1 MSRLDGLDQIP
12 TNRKSFRF
20 CIYDSKEYSISGH
33 MFEELVELTAGGASA
48 ALVGPFL
55 CLFEALT
62 SPVCDVRR
70 SS

>member
-33 MFEELVELTAGGASA
+33 MFEELFELTAGGAA
-48 ALVGPFL
+48 GN
-55 CLFEALT
+55 
-62 SPVCDVRR
+62 RR
-70 SS
+70 LQTQLRKLGVKENSDDE